1 MPMGQPHNVGVLVS
15 KAVLRR
21 IVKGRPTFEHG
32 ALYASAGEN
41 FGLQI
46 VLFSIDGCDFRKNKV
61 HGYVRSQQRWRP
73 WRGPTPKVVHNR
85 LIPLTLAE
93 RRGLTRLGR
102 HLGSGLFNG
111 LVSRDKWV
119 VWKHLAVDPRIRMY
133 LPATWPLTFETRRKF
148 HGILRQY
155 GSLVLKPRRGGVG
168 IGVICVE
175 RTLNRGLL
183 RWTFPNGRARI
194 TTKRGARHILRR
206 LQAKRPYII
215 QEYIDLAKFK
225 RRKFDIRVPVQRGG
239 DGEWRVMRYAVKQAG
254 NHRFLTN
261 LARGGKAY
269 PWDQVASQLYSPPK
283 MRRVEEEISQLSARI
298 ATKLASV
305 QSHVADLGLDI
316 GLDQSGKPWL
326 IEVNYRDQRLP
337 ILEAGDRGVHQ
348 DLYKNPI
355 AYAAHVLHSFG

>member
-1 MPMGQPHNVGVLVS
+1 MEQLRNVGVLVS

-21 IVKGRPTFEHG
+21 IIKGRPTFEHG
-32 ALYASAGEN
+32 ALYASAGES

-46 VLFSIDGCDFRKNKV
+46 VLFSIDRCDFRKKSV
-61 HGYVRSQQRWRP
+61 HGYIWMEQRWSS
-73 WRGPTPKVVHNR
+73 WRGPIPKVVHNR

-119 VWKHLAVDPRIRMY
+119 VWKHLAVDPQIRMY
-133 LPATWPLTFETRRKF
+133 LPATWPLTLTSRRKF
-148 HGILRQY
+148 HDALRLY
-155 GSLVLKPRRGGVG
+155 GRLVLKPRRGGVG

-175 RTLNRGLL
+175 RMNRGLL
-183 RWTFPNGRARI
+183 RWTFPNGRCRI
-194 TTKRGARHILRR
+194 TTKRGAQHILRR

-215 QEYIDLAKFK
+215 QEYIALAKFK

-239 DGEWRVMRYAVKQAG
+239 DGEWKVMRFAVKQAG
-254 NHRFLTN
+254 GHRFLTN

-269 PWDQVASQLYSPPK
+269 LWDQVAAELYSPPK
-283 MRRVEEEISQLSARI
+283 IRRVEDEIAQLAARV
-298 ATKLASV
+298 ATKLAEV

-316 GLDQSGKPWL
+316 GLDRTGKPWL

-337 ILEAGDRGVHQ
+337 ILEAGDKGVHR
-348 DLYKNPI
+348 DLYTNPI
-355 AYAAHVLHSFG
+355 AYAAHVLQARQA